1 MKKKKSRKFSSVA
14 IVVGEINFKIQY
26 PNCRIYIFSSM
37 ECGSIKYSFQ
47 KYSLTHYE
55 YKRIEEDI
63 DLLIIIDFNPWN
75 VANLDPLIVFKFGAN
90 MNHQLFQLGEA
101 LHGFLGGQMH
111 QVGAIHKIQLLK
123 RRNIAQPLWQ
133 IYQIYF
139 YPQNFKGNEILNL
152 VQESIRPLK
161 LETLEGELNGGSR
174 RRRQKAPILQIFTA
188 SG

>member
-1 MKKKKSRKFSSVA
+1 
-14 IVVGEINFKIQY
+14 
-26 PNCRIYIFSSM
+26 M
-37 ECGSIKYSFQ
+37 EWGSIKYSFQ
-47 KYSLTHYE
+47 EYSLTHYE

-63 DLLIIIDFNPWN
+63 DLLRIDFNPWN
-75 VANLDPLIVFKFGAN
+75 VANLDPLIVFKFGALI
-90 MNHQLFQLGEA
+90 NHQLFQLGEA

-133 IYQIYF
+133 IYQIYA
-139 YPQNFKGNEILNL
+139 YPQNFNGNEILNL
-152 VQESIRPLK
+152 VQESIWCPK

-174 RRRQKAPILQIFTA
+174 RRRQTIPILQIFTA